1 MCRTVLFSSVW
12 ECSAN
17 AIAVRQGSRWYNK
30 HQHLAFRPSIVTIAF
45 ISDLHLTPER
55 PRSTL
60 LFEEFVSEAG
70 RFLRQLYVLGDLFE
84 YWIGDDGSE
93 MLGHENVESA
103 IREIVDAGTEVFFLH
118 GNRDFLVGPEF
129 AERTGCR
136 LLPDPI
142 VVEIDRIRI
151 LLTHGDA
158 LCTDDIEHQE
168 ARRHMLSA
176 KWKMAFLDKSLDQR
190 YQTADSMR
198 KESELNKRSK
208 AMEIMDVNQEAVES
222 LMLEHDVDLM
232 IHGHTHKPGA
242 HEFTLGGK
250 LKRRYV
256 LGDWYTQ
263 KSAIFYNDGKLV
275 LRR

>member
-1 MCRTVLFSSVW
+1 
-12 ECSAN
+12 
-17 AIAVRQGSRWYNK
+17 
-30 HQHLAFRPSIVTIAF
+30 VTIAF
-45 ISDLHLTPER
+45 ISDLHLTPDR
-55 PRSTL
+55 PLSTR
-60 LFEEFVSEAG
+60 LFDEFVAEAG

-93 MLGHENVESA
+93 MLGHEKVEMA
-103 IREIVDAGTEVFFLH
+103 IRKIVDSGTEVFFLH
-118 GNRDFLVGPEF
+118 GNRDFLIGPAF
-129 AERTGCR
+129 AERTGCQ
-136 LLPDPI
+136 LLPDP
-142 VVEIDRIRI
+142 VVVQFDQLRI

-168 ARRHMLSA
+168 ARKQMLSA
-176 KWKMAFLDKSLDQR
+176 KWKTAFLDKSLHQR
-190 YQTADSMR
+190 YQAADSMR
-198 KESELNKRSK
+198 KESEIGKLNKS
-208 AMEIMDVNQEAVES
+208 MEIMDVNQKAVES

-232 IHGHTHKPGA
+232 IHGHTHKPAA